1 MHVPS
6 LIDVAANKKNSLLLN
21 TTYLQAYNNM
31 HESQKNFDR
40 VINISQ
46 NGITCIYVYVH
57 LAQQGI
63 NILCVSFKI

>member
-1 MHVPS
+1 
-6 LIDVAANKKNSLLLN
+6 
-21 TTYLQAYNNM
+21 M